1 MTASIPT
8 TGAPSTMRVG
18 IAMALASAATFG
30 SSGPMAKALL
40 ESGWTAGSA
49 VFVRLAG
56 AALVLSVVAAI
67 RLRGRGWRLRRHSLK
82 ALVLYG
88 VVAMAGTQLAFFNAV
103 RTLDVGVALLLEFMA
118 PVLLLTWSSVR
129 ARRLPRPPTLVGA
142 GLTLVGLVFV
152 LDLTGASS
160 LDPVGVMWGLL
171 AACGLAGFF
180 VLSARVDADLPPVV
194 MAAGGTAVGAVV
206 IAATGLVGIV
216 PLGFATTPTVL
227 AGTPVSWLIPAGWLV
242 LVSTVAAYLTGIGS
256 VRRLGSRSASFVALT
271 EVLFAV
277 LVAWLVLAEL
287 PGLAQLIGGVCIITG
302 IVLIQRNQRLGPPQP
317 PTPAPALDA

>member
-1 MTASIPT
+1 MTASRPAT
-8 TGAPSTMRVG
+8 DARSATRVG
-18 IAMALASAATFG
+18 ITMALASAATFG
-30 SSGPMAKALL
+30 SSGPMAKALI
-40 ESGWTAGSA
+40 EAGWTAGAA

-56 AALVLSVVAAI
+56 AALVLSVVAYL
-67 RLRGRGWRLRRHSLK
+67 RLKGRGWRLRRHSLR

-88 VVAMAGTQLAFFNAV
+88 VIAMAGTQLAFFNAV

-118 PVLLLTWSSVR
+118 PVLLLTWTSVR

-142 GLTLVGLVFV
+142 GLTLIGLVFV

-160 LDPVGVMWGLL
+160 LDPIGVLWGLA

-206 IAATGLVGIV
+206 IAVAGLIGIV
-216 PLGFATTPTVL
+216 PLAFAATPTVL
-227 AGTPVSWLIPAGWLV
+227 ADVSVSWLVPAAWLV

-287 PGLAQLIGGVCIITG
+287 PGLAQLLGGVCIIAG
-302 IVLIQRNQRLGPPQP
+302 IVMIQRNRRLEVAA
-317 PTPAPALDA
+317 TAAPAIDA